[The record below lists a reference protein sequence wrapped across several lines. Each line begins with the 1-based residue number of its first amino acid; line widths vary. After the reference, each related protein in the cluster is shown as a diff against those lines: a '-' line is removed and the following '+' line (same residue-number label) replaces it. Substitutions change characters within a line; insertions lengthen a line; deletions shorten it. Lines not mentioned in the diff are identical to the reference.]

1 MIAGRY
7 IHLDVAQPM
16 NNAPSR
22 QSSRSSSFG
31 GDHGQN
37 NVDGTKFQGGRY
49 NKEGSG
55 SFRRKE
61 SGGSFQRSES
71 AGLTAPAPLA
81 ERPSLKLQPRS
92 QTEGSVPSSS
102 STSASSIFGGAKPR
116 DQESWERGR
125 NSAAGGDAK
134 GAGGD
139 RRPRNI
145 SSGRGKGEGRGE
157 SGGRGGASVR
167 DGGRGVSGGRGV
179 GAGRDGGRSE
189 SGGRGGGA
197 GRDGGRGRSDR
208 KSNRQLST
216 GRGGGHPAST
226 KPDGK
231 TKDDATKKPVL
242 PAAAVVAE
250 PEKALGAKKV
260 TNKFAALNFD
270 DSDEE

>member
-31 GDHGQN
+31 GDHGSN

-71 AGLTAPAPLA
+71 AGLSAAAPTG

-92 QTEGSVPSSS
+92 QTEGSAPSSS
-102 STSASSIFGGAKPR
+102 STSSSSIFGGAKPR
-116 DQESWERGR
+116 DHESWERGR
-125 NSAAGGDAK
+125 NSIAGGDGK

-139 RRPRNI
+139 RRPRNA

-157 SGGRGGASVR
+157 IGGRGGGAGR
-167 DGGRGVSGGRGV
+167 DGGRGVSGGRGS
-179 GAGRDGGRSE
+179 GAGREGGRSE

-197 GRDGGRGRSDR
+197 GRDGGRGRGDR
-208 KSNRQLST
+208 KPNRQSST
-216 GRGGGHPAST
+216 GRGGGYPAST
-226 KPDGK
+226 KPETK
-231 TKDDATKKPVL
+231 TKEEATKKTVL
-242 PAAAVVAE
+242 PATAVVAE
-250 PEKALGAKKV
+250 PEKAAGAKKV